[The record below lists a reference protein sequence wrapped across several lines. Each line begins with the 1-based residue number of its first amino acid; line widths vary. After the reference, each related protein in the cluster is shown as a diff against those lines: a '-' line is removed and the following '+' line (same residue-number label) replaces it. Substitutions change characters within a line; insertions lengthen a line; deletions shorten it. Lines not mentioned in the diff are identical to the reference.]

1 MILHDITILQLW
13 MCYFLVIFYV
23 ISTMVNHKLY
33 HHVGRIVP
41 FSRHFL
47 QSQLHLYQGQ
57 DGRDGRDGRR
67 HEEARRDERDRWYQA
82 ARQMARPVGETKKLP
97 SGKKNITFNL

>member
-1 MILHDITILQLW
+1 M
-13 MCYFLVIFYV
+13 
-23 ISTMVNHKLY
+23 
-33 HHVGRIVP
+33 
-41 FSRHFL
+41 

-82 ARQMARPVGETKKLP
+82 ARQMARPVGETKKTAKWE
-97 SGKKNITFNL
+97 KKNITFVTEKSHVIVLFTADVHS

>member
-1 MILHDITILQLW
+1 
-13 MCYFLVIFYV
+13 
-23 ISTMVNHKLY
+23 MVNHKVY

-82 ARQMARPVGETKKLP
+82 ARQMARPVGETKKIAKWE
-97 SGKKNITFNL
+97 KKHHICD

>member
-1 MILHDITILQLW
+1 
-13 MCYFLVIFYV
+13 
-23 ISTMVNHKLY
+23 MVNHKLY

-82 ARQMARPVGETKKLP
+82 ARQMARPVGETKKTAKWE
-97 SGKKNITFNL
+97 KKTSHL